1 MTIKKYLKIMAEYFD
16 EDQYKSSNKKKS
28 IKLILKKLKKREKSL
43 KEKLGEES
51 SKSKKKSIEREI
63 QIAHAQR
70 NKGLKALKELNKK

>member
-28 IKLILKKLKKREKSL
+28 IKLILKKREKSL